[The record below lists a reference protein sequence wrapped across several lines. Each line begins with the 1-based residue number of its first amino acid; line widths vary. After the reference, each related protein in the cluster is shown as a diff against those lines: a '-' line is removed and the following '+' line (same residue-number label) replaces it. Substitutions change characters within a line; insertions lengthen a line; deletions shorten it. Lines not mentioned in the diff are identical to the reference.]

1 MKKALPFILVG
12 LIALFVV
19 LVQLYFPKP
28 INWMETFEKKDK
40 NPYGDFILHDFL
52 KDIFPGQ
59 KIEVKDRTFYE
70 VLDYYDYTQDYSTQ
84 SDTANT
90 YSYDTTAYNNVN
102 EKYYD
107 SLKYLTDTATTL
119 LDTVNS
125 NNAAETVEEDLQNSK
140 IIPDIKTQFDSS
152 QSGLK
157 NYVVINSSFS
167 PGESDVN
174 AILKFVQDGNCVFIA
189 AQEITGTL
197 ADSLNI
203 KTKIGYYEEAFSSK
217 DLKSGPKKD
226 SIYLTLLNTKLKTY
240 EKKYWYRDG
249 TVTGYF
255 SSIDTANTL
264 VLGKNSEDKI
274 NFIRVQYGAGVFL
287 ISSTPLAFTNYNM
300 MLANNAEYI
309 AASLSYLPVRDTY
322 WDEYYKNYREA
333 DTNSLRF
340 IESQPP
346 LYWAYYLSLCSAFI
360 YIVFESKRRQRVI
373 PVVEPPRNSTLEFV
387 STIGRLYF
395 QNGNHKDI
403 AAKKIYYF
411 LEYIRTNFYL
421 NTNEF
426 DKEFI
431 EKVAARSGIDKTK
444 VSQLFALIQHFQK
457 ANGASQADLLELNKR
472 LEEFRKESKV

>member
-1 MKKALPFILVG
+1 MKKALPFLLVG
-12 LIALFVV
+12 LLALFVV

-28 INWMETFEKKDK
+28 INWLETFEKKDK

-52 KDIFPGQ
+52 KDLFPGK

-70 VLDYYDYTQDYSTQ
+70 VLDYFDYTQQEYNTVTNTVNDYTN
-84 SDTANT
+84 DTITT
-90 YSYDTTAYNNVN
+90 YENIEGN
-102 EKYYD
+102 D
-107 SLKYLTDTATTL
+107 SLYSSVDSIGTI
-119 LDTVNS
+119 LDTVQQ
-125 NNAAETVEEDLQNSK
+125 EDEELQNSK
-140 IIPDIKTQFDSS
+140 IIPDIKTELSTSDSS
-152 QSGLK
+152 LK

-174 AILKFVQDGNCVFIA
+174 ALLKFVQDGNCAFVA
-189 AQEITGTL
+189 ASEITGVF
-197 ADSLNI
+197 ADTLNI
-203 KTKIGYYEEAFSSK
+203 VTRNGFYEENFSAK

-226 SIYLTLLNTKLKTY
+226 SIYLTLLNTNLKTY
-240 EKKYWYRDG
+240 GKKYWYRDG
-249 TVTGYF
+249 TVSSYF
-255 SSIDTANTL
+255 SSVDTANTL
-264 VLGKNSEDKI
+264 VLGKNSAGKI
-274 NFIRVQYGAGVFL
+274 NFIRIQYGAGIFL

-300 MLANNAEYI
+300 MLANNADYI

-322 WDEYYKNYREA
+322 WDEYYKAYREA

-346 LYWAYYLSLCSAFI
+346 LYWAYYLSVCAAFI
-360 YIVFESKRRQRVI
+360 YIVFESKRRQRII
-373 PVVEPPRNSTLEFV
+373 PVVEPPRNSTVEFV
-387 STIGRLYF
+387 STIGQLYF

-431 EKVAARSGIDKTK
+431 EKVAERSGIDKTK

-472 LEEFRKESKV
+472 LEEFRKESTA